1 MGRVLFE
8 TKEYT
13 VIEKLP
19 GEDSEALGKALYRL
33 DKPVGGVFFL
43 LKDKSI
49 NVDLDKTYYAV
60 YKGSLEPAGTMEDY
74 LYHDKKSNRTF
85 PVKKER
91 KGVKKAELSYEV
103 IAYNEE
109 EDLSFVKCKLMTGR
123 THQIRAQ
130 FASRKHPLA
139 GDGKYGSRIKCPIAL
154 FLGDVEIKENPAHKI
169 SLNMPDDY
177 PWNLFN

>member
-1 MGRVLFE
+1 MGKILFE

-19 GEDSEALGKALYRL
+19 GEDSESLGKALYRL

-43 LKDKSI
+43 LKEGKQPE
-49 NVDLDKTYYAV
+49 LDKTYYAV
-60 YKGSLEPAGTMEDY
+60 CKGKLDHSGTMEDF

-91 KGVKKAELSYEV
+91 KGVKKAELSYNL
-103 IAYNEE
+103 IGYNEA
-109 EDLSFVKCKLMTGR
+109 EDLSLVSCKLVTGR

-154 FLGDVEIKENPAHKI
+154 FLGDVEIKENPARKI
-169 SLNMPDDY
+169 SLSMPESY
-177 PWNLFN
+177 PWNLFK